1 MLIVEN
7 VSKKYNLKKSNEDLA
22 LKKINL
28 SFEYKG
34 LVFILGPSG
43 CGKTTLL
50 NLIGGIDTPTNGY
63 IKINNKSI
71 GTTEEELDLY
81 RNNHIGFIF
90 QDFNLLDNM
99 TIYETYQLC
108 SLKTQIMKEKLKY
121 LIASKKLA

>member
-63 IKINNKSI
+63 IKINNK
-71 GTTEEELDLY
+71 GKW
-81 RNNHIGFIF
+81 RNKN
-90 QDFNLLDNM
+90 
-99 TIYETYQLC
+99 E
-108 SLKTQIMKEKLKY
+108 
-121 LIASKKLA
+121 